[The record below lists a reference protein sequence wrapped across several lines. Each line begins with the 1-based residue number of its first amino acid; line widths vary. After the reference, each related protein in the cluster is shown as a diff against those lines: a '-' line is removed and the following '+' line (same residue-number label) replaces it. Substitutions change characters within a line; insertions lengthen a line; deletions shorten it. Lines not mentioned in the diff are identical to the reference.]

1 VKAISFQNLEILLL
15 INTLAGIL
23 IVIVYRYYTIV
34 RERVIETIPKSR
46 IRETE
51 KEAME
56 ETVRLLDSIESLKQ
70 EIAVLLIEELGES
83 EDQGKYENIS
93 NKISQITLNYVT
105 EHKDNLFFLIRLLE
119 YIQKKDGGKDS

>member
-1 VKAISFQNLEILLL
+1 ML

>member
-1 VKAISFQNLEILLL
+1 MKAISFQNLEILLL